1 MGKILRWGLLGTAHI
16 NKSLIPP
23 LRSSRRN
30 QLAAVASRS
39 LEKAQ
44 AYAREWRI
52 PGAYGSYQALLDDP
66 KIDVVYIS
74 LPNDLHVEW
83 ALKAAEAG
91 KHVLCEKPISLRT
104 EDVDALLAASK
115 TYHVHIAEA
124 FMYRHHAQTLK
135 VQELIETG
143 AIGELQT
150 VQGAFFFLLDRPG
163 SYRWEPGQGGGSL
176 WDMGCYPLSYAIMA
190 VGEAPVE
197 VMGWKRIAPS
207 GIDHTFFGQ
216 LRFANG
222 VLAQIQS
229 SFALPSFSRMELR
242 GTAGALIVP
251 DPFKPSQRSQ
261 FILQQD
267 KDQKVRVKG
276 SELYLGEVEN
286 MADVILDGTP
296 ARIPLEESRRI
307 VQSLAALHRSAET
320 GQPVKV

>member
-1 MGKILRWGLLGTAHI
+1 MEKILRWGLLGTARI
-16 NKSLIPP
+16 NRSLIPP

-44 AYAREWRI
+44 EYAREWNI
-52 PGAYGSYQALLDDP
+52 PSAYGSYQALLDDP

-74 LPNDLHVEW
+74 LPNHLHVEW

-91 KHVLCEKPISLRT
+91 KHVLCEKPIALRT
-104 EDVDALLAASK
+104 EDVDAMLAASK
-115 TYHVHIAEA
+115 THNVHIAEA

-135 VQELIETG
+135 VQELLETG

-150 VQGAFFFLLDRPG
+150 AQGSFLFKLNRPG
-163 SYRWEPGQGGGSL
+163 SYRWEPDQGGGSL
-176 WDMGCYPLSYAIMA
+176 WDVGCYPLGYAIMA
-190 VGEAPVE
+190 VGAAPVE
-197 VMGWKRIAPS
+197 VMGWQRIAPS

-216 LRFANG
+216 MRFANG

-229 SFALPSFSRMELR
+229 SFALPSFSNMELR
-242 GTAGALIVP
+242 GTEGALLIP
-251 DPFKPSQRSQ
+251 DPFTPSQRSQ
-261 FILQQD
+261 FILQRE
-267 KDQKVRVKG
+267 KNHKVRVKG

-286 MADVILDGTP
+286 MSDVILNGAP
-296 ARIPLEESRRI
+296 ARVPLEESRRI